1 MQDNYQREIDYL
13 RVSVT
18 DRCNLRCRYCL
29 PPEGVAM
36 VPYEEILRLEETARV
51 VRAATMVGISKV
63 RLTGGEP
70 LIRKGLGRLVEM
82 LADIPEIGDLALT
95 TNGTLFADCAAELK
109 AAGLKRI
116 NVSLDTLRP
125 ERYTWIS
132 RGGELKRVWQGIEAA
147 LALGFHPVK
156 LNTVVVQGFND
167 DEMTDLAGLTI
178 DLPLHVRFIELMPFG
193 PAKEW
198 AQDGY
203 LSTVETQARVEASF
217 GPLLL
222 VRKPTGSGPA
232 RYYALPGA
240 KGTVGFISG
249 VSGHICSRCNRL
261 RLTSAGKLRPC
272 LFGEEEIDLKGPL
285 RAGADLTVL
294 AEIIAAAIKGKAEK
308 KAAPGCPNVMA
319 RIGG

>member
-1 MQDNYQREIDYL
+1 
-13 RVSVT
+13 
-18 DRCNLRCRYCL
+18 
-29 PPEGVAM
+29 M

-51 VRAATMVGISKV
+51 VRAATMVGIRKV

-70 LIRKGLGRLVEM
+70 LVRKGMGRLVE
-82 LADIPEIGDLALT
+82 LLTDIPEITDLALT
-95 TNGTLFADCAAELK
+95 TNGVMFAEFAAELK

-116 NVSLDTLRP
+116 NVSMDTLRP

-147 LALGFHPVK
+147 LAQGFHPVK
-156 LNTVVVQGFND
+156 LNTVVVKGFND
-167 DEMTDLAGLTI
+167 DEITDLARLTI
-178 DLPLHVRFIELMPFG
+178 DVPLHVRFIELMPFG

-198 AQDGY
+198 AKGGFM
-203 LSTVETQARVEASF
+203 STAQTQERVEASL

-222 VRKPTGSGPA
+222 AKKPAGGGPA
-232 RYYALPGA
+232 RYYTLPGA
-240 KGTVGFISG
+240 QGTVGFISG
-249 VSGHICSRCNRL
+249 MSGHICSRCNRL

-285 RAGADLTVL
+285 RAGADLSEL
-294 AEIIAAAIKGKAEK
+294 ASIMAAAIKSKAEK